1 MDLIS
6 CWQQQSIAKSTISE
20 SVRTLTREENK
31 KPKQMTRPFCLFER
45 YLFVTL
51 ILLFKISQNSFS
63 CASNGGSLWSGIYLN
78 FGQKL
83 TALTHAFLERRH
95 PMGNLNPFYV
105 LSTETSHKK
114 LSAHG
119 LNMTIIYWKLRILIP
134 FSSLVSEL

>member
-6 CWQQQSIAKSTISE
+6 CWQQQSIAKTTISE
-20 SVRTLTREENK
+20 SVRTLIREENK
-31 KPKQMTRPFCLFER
+31 KPKQMTRPV
-45 YLFVTL
+45 YL
-51 ILLFKISQNSFS
+51 FS
-63 CASNGGSLWSGIYLN
+63 CASNGSSLWSGIYLN

-83 TALTHAFLERRH
+83 TALTHPFLESRH
-95 PMGNLNPFYV
+95 PIGNLNPFSV